1 MRYLVILVGLI
12 LLIFFGLP
20 DVILYSKSG
29 FERWLPFIVIF
40 FGITFLLYKTLVDFK
55 IRKDIVLAISIGSVL
70 LIGPSFGL
78 WTGNL
83 SEKDLEKN
91 GEIKIGRVSEKWYAK
106 KHKSTEGEWLYKAE
120 FNVDNKVYHTFS
132 NVDEDNIIKVGDTIM
147 IKYSRRNPENNKII
161 KTK

>member
-40 FGITFLLYKTLVDFK
+40 FGIPFLLYKTLVDFK